1 MSTSTLEQRTL
12 NLLLDKIE
20 ELRRKME
27 IKDKEINDLQEENEQ
42 LKVRLMEFE
51 EKNKELI
58 EEKSR
63 YQNGK

>member
-1 MSTSTLEQRTL
+1 M
-12 NLLLDKIE
+12 E
-20 ELRRKME
+20 ELRRKIE
-27 IKDKEINDLQEENEQ
+27 IKDKELNDLQEENEL
-42 LKVRLMEFE
+42 LKVRLMNFE

>member
-1 MSTSTLEQRTL
+1 M
-12 NLLLDKIE
+12 E

-27 IKDKEINDLQEENEQ
+27 IKDKELNDLQEENEL
-42 LKVRLMEFE
+42 LKVRLMNFE